1 MKMAGKGNIE
11 NLKPQNMRTKEE
23 QRKIAAM
30 GGRAS
35 QKKQKEKK
43 LMSDIYSD
51 ILAEQISGE
60 KGIKLKDVVNRI
72 LIEGGSPSV
81 SMLKEIREATEGN
94 KIALSGE
101 LDCNINIVPVKS
113 KK

>member
-1 MKMAGKGNIE
+1 MAGRGNIE

-43 LMSDIYSD
+43 LMSEIYAD
-51 ILAEQISGE
+51 ILSEQTGQE
-60 KGIKLKDVVNRI
+60 KGLKLKTVVERV

-94 KIALSGE
+94 KISLSGE
-101 LDCNINIVPVKS
+101 LDCKINIVPVKT